1 MILVDI
7 YVPAIDQTMD
17 FELDEYASI
26 SNLLEEIGEMIIQ
39 TAKGEIRKEDAYKMM
54 LCSYD
59 LQSVL
64 ENNKTLEEYNIRNG
78 SRLFIV

>member
-39 TAKGEIRKEDAYKMM
+39 TAKGEIRKEDVYKMM